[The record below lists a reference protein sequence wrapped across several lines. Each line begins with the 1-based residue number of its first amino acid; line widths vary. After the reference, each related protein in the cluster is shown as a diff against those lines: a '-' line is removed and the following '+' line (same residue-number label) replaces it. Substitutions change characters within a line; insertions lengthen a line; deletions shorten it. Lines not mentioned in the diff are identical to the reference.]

1 MARERDGETVS
12 GLSARSIRQQDLR
25 IAPDLVQDRS
35 ALRVRAGEALA
46 SYLVQAQHP
55 ETGETAE
62 ESFAHIDDAIAR
74 AAELIRAGYSV
85 EIRSAASPAS

>member
-1 MARERDGETVS
+1 M
-12 GLSARSIRQQDLR
+12 
-25 IAPDLVQDRS
+25 QDRS

-46 SYLVQAQHP
+46 GYLVQAQHP

-74 AAELIRAGYSV
+74 AAELIRAGYGV

>member
-1 MARERDGETVS
+1 
-12 GLSARSIRQQDLR
+12 
-25 IAPDLVQDRS
+25 VQDRS

-46 SYLVQAQHP
+46 SYLAQAQHP

-74 AAELIRAGYSV
+74 AAELIRAGYGV
-85 EIRSAASPAS
+85 EIRSAAPPAS